1 MYMFSSFSLRW
12 IVSRLL
18 MKVLIIIV
26 LLAGASGTR
35 AVHAAGG
42 TAHFSIAPGNIPH
55 SNKIHRRYFAYT
67 SQPGVL
73 VEDSIHVT
81 NVGTVR
87 GSVDLYAVDA
97 TTSQVSGVTF
107 FTPDDPRHDVGA
119 WITLSNQKI
128 TLNPGQSQDV
138 PFSLRIPSS
147 VRPGQHGGGIIARD
161 AINQAVSSNSGAIH
175 TTVQVQS
182 QEILGV
188 LVNLP
193 GTLVEK
199 LNVTGITYNQ
209 KSTSQNLLVG
219 LANTGTQIIHPSGNL
234 QVSDKKGHLLQNV
247 PLKLAAILP
256 QTAISY
262 PVSIQNNALNSG
274 TYTASISLSYE
285 GGHHVSYETTFVAS
299 LPQPVTGRSIPK
311 PVTNQSSLRTVSG
324 TTASS
329 SNLFPFNTLTLWH
342 SIPVL
347 LVIMLLCAVLLLW
360 CWRMYKPLTKLRRR
374 SK

>member
-1 MYMFSSFSLRW
+1 MYTFYPFSAQRIL
-12 IVSRLL
+12 SRFLI
-18 MKVLIIIV
+18 KVLIIII
-26 LLAGASGTR
+26 LLIGASWAR
-35 AVHAAGG
+35 DVHAAGG
-42 TAHFSIAPGNIPH
+42 TAHFSITPGNIPH
-55 SNKIHRRYFAYT
+55 FNKTHRGYFTYT
-67 SQPGVL
+67 SQPGML
-73 VEDSIHVT
+73 VEDSLYVT
-81 NVGTVR
+81 NVGTTR

-97 TTSQVSGVTF
+97 TTSQTSGVTF

-119 WITLSNQKI
+119 WITLSSQKI

-138 PFSLRIPSS
+138 PFSLRIPST

-161 AINQAVSSNSGAIH
+161 AVDQAVSSNSGGVHSI
-175 TTVQVQS
+175 VQVQL

-193 GTLVEK
+193 GTLTEK
-199 LNVTGITYNQ
+199 LNVTGITYDR

-219 LANTGTQIIHPSGNL
+219 LANTGTQIIHPSGIL
-234 QVSDKKGHLLQNV
+234 QISAKEGKLLQNV
-247 PLKLAAILP
+247 PMKLAAILP

-262 PVSIQNNALNSG
+262 PVSIENHALNSG

-285 GGHHVSYETTFVAS
+285 GGHHVSYETTFVTS
-299 LPQPVTGRSIPK
+299 LPQPVTNQSIPK
-311 PVTNQSSLRTVSG
+311 PVTNQSPLRTVSG
-324 TTASS
+324 TTASN
-329 SNLFPFNTLTLWH
+329 SNFFFFNTLTLWH

-360 CWRMYKPLTKLRRR
+360 CWKRYKPLTKVRQR

>member
-1 MYMFSSFSLRW
+1 MHVFSSFSLQW
-12 IVSRLL
+12 IFSRLY
-18 MKVLIIIV
+18 MKVLIIII
-26 LLAGASGTR
+26 LLAGASGAQ

-55 SNKIHRRYFAYT
+55 SNKIHRGYFTYT
-67 SQPGVL
+67 SQPDML

-97 TTSQVSGVTF
+97 TTSQTSGVTF
-107 FTPDDPRHDVGA
+107 FTPDDPRRDVGA
-119 WITLSNQKI
+119 WITLSSQKI

-138 PFSLRIPSS
+138 PFSLRIPSA

-161 AINQAVSSNSGAIH
+161 AIDQTVSSNSGAIH
-175 TTVQVQS
+175 TTVQVHS

-199 LNVTGITYNQ
+199 LDVTGITYDQ
-209 KSTSQNLLVG
+209 KSMSQNLLVG
-219 LANTGTQIIHPSGNL
+219 LANTGTQIIHPSGIL
-234 QVSDKKGHLLQNV
+234 QISDKKGKLLQNV
-247 PLKLAAILP
+247 PMKLAAILP

-262 PVSIQNNALNSG
+262 PVSIENNVLNSG

-285 GGHHVSYETTFVAS
+285 GGHHVSYKTTLAIFLS
-299 LPQPVTGRSIPK
+299 QPVTSRSIPK

-329 SNLFPFNTLTLWH
+329 SNSFLFNTLTLWH
-342 SIPVL
+342 SIPIL
-347 LVIMLLCAVLLLW
+347 LVIMLLCVVLLLW

-374 SK
+374 AK